1 MRQFFTIA
9 SRKIGWKE
17 FFLSRTVAWLLVG
30 AVVLTALFKIA
41 LPLFVS
47 TASVKTNMENVL
59 SSWTG
64 ARANIGGAPQIS
76 FWPHPVLTLRNV
88 TFEGGDA
95 AAPELLAK
103 ADAISAGFDI
113 LAALRGTPIFYDF
126 HLVNPVFKVERRM
139 DGTFNWRRAGWMADA
154 IADASGKIPSPA
166 RNTPIGDIEII
177 NGTLELTDRVTAS
190 AHRVTAITGAVQW
203 RTPTARLNASLS
215 AVMNGQPVQW
225 SITCDEPLMLLS
237 GQNGT
242 LQTAFN
248 SAPLTFSFDGNGN
261 ISNHPFAI
269 GQLQLKARSA
279 SALEAWFNGDPLP
292 PASTGAI
299 AVNTSMTMSA
309 QAWKMDNLS
318 LSLDDSNATGVLGI
332 AWNSTRGPRIDG
344 TLAFDQLD
352 LAPLVSSV
360 QTAQSGSAIPLDRTL
375 LKQFSLDLRLSAQ
388 EVSYGAAALTDVAAG
403 VMVENGR
410 ASIDIGDGT
419 FAGGTVSGRIA
430 LASGDTDGG
439 QMQFA
444 LKNAD
449 LAPVAASLG
458 LTGPLPLGRG
468 VLSVDLS
475 ADSPLQTL
483 TKDGISGEIRYSANN
498 GTVVNFDLPE
508 FERLA
513 AQGRAFS
520 ISHATNGS
528 FAFTTADIVATLRK
542 GVAELT
548 TADITGE
555 GRTLSLAG
563 TIPVSSGTL
572 ALAGAVRAGDNPTPA
587 TRFFVDGSWPNPLI
601 SPLPAVATQP

>member
-9 SRKIGWKE
+9 SRKIRWQA

-41 LPLFVS
+41 LPMFVS
-47 TASVKTNMENVL
+47 TASVKTNMEDVL

-64 ARANIGGAPQIS
+64 ARANIVGDPQIS

-95 AAPELLAK
+95 ATPELLAK
-103 ADAISAGFDI
+103 ADAIAAGFDI
-113 LAALRGTPIFYDF
+113 LAALRGTPVFYDF
-126 HLVNPVFKVERRM
+126 HLVNPVFKVERRL

-154 IADASGKIPSPA
+154 IADASGKAPSTA
-166 RNTPIGDIEII
+166 RNTPIGDIEIV
-177 NGTLELTDRVTAS
+177 NGTLELTDRVTSS
-190 AHRVTAITGAVQW
+190 AHRVSAITGSVQW
-203 RTPTARLNASLS
+203 RTPTARLNANLS
-215 AVMNGQPVQW
+215 AVMNGEPVQW
-225 SITCDEPLMLLS
+225 SITCDQPLMLLS
-237 GQNGT
+237 GQNGSI
-242 LQTAFN
+242 QMAF
-248 SAPLTFSFDGNGN
+248 SSTPLTFSFDGNGN
-261 ISNHPFAI
+261 ISDHPFAI
-269 GQLQLKARSA
+269 GQLKLKARSA
-279 SALEAWFNGDPLP
+279 STLEAWAKGQSLP
-292 PASTGAI
+292 PAPTGTI
-299 AVNTSMTMSA
+299 ALDTNVAMSA
-309 QAWKMDNLS
+309 QTWKMDNLS
-318 LSLDDSNATGVLGI
+318 LSLDESNATGVLGI
-332 AWNSTRGPRIDG
+332 AWNRTRGPRIDG

-352 LAPLVSSV
+352 LAPIVFSA
-360 QTAQSGSAIPLDRTL
+360 QTAQSGSAVPLDRTL

-388 EVSYGAAALTDVAAG
+388 EVSYGTAALTDVAAG

-419 FAGGTVSGRIA
+419 FAGGTISGRIA
-430 LASGDTDGG
+430 LAGGDTEGG
-439 QMQFA
+439 QLQFA

-475 ADSPLQTL
+475 ADRPLQTL
-483 TKDGISGEIRYSANN
+483 TKDGVSGEIRYSVND
-498 GTVVNFDLPE
+498 GTVTNFDMPT

-513 AQGRAFS
+513 AQGRAFN

-528 FAFTTADIVATLRK
+528 FAFTRADIVATLRK

-548 TADITGE
+548 RADITGE

-572 ALAGAVRAGDNPTPA
+572 ALVGAVRTGEDTTPS

-601 SPLPAVATQP
+601 SPLPAIVTQP